1 MDGFSA
7 RRTSN
12 RVRHFDRPDMAQG
25 LPTSLP
31 VGVLQTARLSNR
43 VADRAAGLTL
53 LEVLLVVA
61 ILAVVLGIGVFN
73 GRQAV
78 TAQGELAAIN
88 SLQQTVWQGATAASA
103 RGQVVT
109 MRMEGHDLVLRVGD
123 DGEGQVLRRESFPAD
138 VITNMPQGN
147 VLLFTPP
154 GKVEINS
161 LAEAQD
167 FYLGTSKGQSF
178 FEISVIGEVRVR

>member
-1 MDGFSA
+1 MPPEWGINPKSTSDTLMDMEWKLTRYPIRYDGSCLPLKSE
-7 RRTSN
+7 RRN
-12 RVRHFDRPDMAQG
+12 
-25 LPTSLP
+25 
-31 VGVLQTARLSNR
+31 
-43 VADRAAGLTL
+43 AAGLTL

-103 RGQVVT
+103 RGQIVT

-161 LAEAQD
+161 LSEAQD
-167 FYLGTSKGQSF
+167 YYLGTSKGQSF